1 MLHPARLGAGIVVA
15 GFLAGCTSERS
26 AHSSGTETKNASPQT
41 ITIGATDY
49 TFEAPDSLKSGA
61 TTFQLTNHGKEL
73 HQAQLV
79 KFEHGKTLQDLAQAM
94 KKPGPPPPWL
104 KFLGGPNA
112 IAPGAEGNATSVLA
126 PGNYAYLCLI
136 PSPDG
141 VPHVNKGMAKP
152 FTVVAADTASPQKL
166 PESGVTITLTDY
178 DFTPSQPLKPGK
190 HTIRVENAG
199 PQPHELALLR
209 MAPGKK
215 VEDFAKWAEHGLKG
229 QPPAEAIGG
238 IVFLENG
245 GAGTF
250 TVELT
255 PGDYGLICFL
265 PDVKDGKPHLA
276 HGMMKTITVS

>member
-1 MLHPARLGAGIVVA
+1 L
-15 GFLAGCTSERS
+15 LAGCTSDRS
-26 AHSSGTETKNASPQT
+26 AHTSRAEGGSAGPQT
-41 ITIGATDY
+41 ITVAAADY
-49 TFEAPDSLKSGA
+49 SFQAPDSVEGGV
-61 TTFQLTNHGKEL
+61 TTFELTNQGTEL

-79 KFEHGKTLQDLAQAM
+79 KLEDGKTLEDLAKAL
-94 KKPGPPPPWL
+94 KKPGPPPSWV

-112 IAPGAEGNATSVLA
+112 ITPGSEGNATSVLA
-126 PGNYAYLCLI
+126 PGNYAFLCLI

-141 VPHVNKGMAKP
+141 VLHVNKGMAKP
-152 FTVVAADTASPQKL
+152 ITVVAADAPSTEKL
-166 PESGVTITLTDY
+166 PEADVTFTLTDY
-178 DFTPSQPLKPGK
+178 DFTPSQPLTAGK

-215 VEDFAKWAEHGLKG
+215 VEDFASWAEHGLKG
-229 QPPAEAIGG
+229 PPPADAIGG
-238 IVFLENG
+238 IVFLEKG
-245 GAGTF
+245 AAGTF